1 MENLAA
7 NLIRK
12 TCENT
17 LWRQT
22 KTINLIP
29 SENTPSPIVR
39 LLTIADPE
47 GRYAEHRKVEA
58 LGDAEVY
65 YYQGTH
71 FIQWVEEETGRRAQ
85 KVFGC
90 KRWS

>member
-7 NLIRK
+7 NLIKK

-17 LWRQT
+17 AWRQT
-22 KTINLIP
+22 RTINLIP

-47 GRYAEHRKVEA
+47 GRYAEHRKVVA
-58 LGDAEVY
+58 LGDSEVY
-65 YYQGTH
+65 YYQGTK
-71 FIQWVEEETGRRAQ
+71 FIQWVEEELAVEMKRF
-85 KVFGC
+85 FGC
-90 KRWS
+90 